1 VIVTTGADAATT
13 ATAIKTAIDVATGS
27 TVNVAVLLGVVTLT
41 AKTAGTAFTAVS
53 TPGNGTSANASIG
66 TTTTVSTSTPN
77 QTATG
82 YAGVAHNIVF
92 DTSSNLGA
100 LGVNIGNRSSEP
112 TTNEKLLYAVAFDT
126 GEIYYD
132 ADGNWTSGSV
142 QIGTIGVV
150 TGLTAANF
158 TVA

>member
-1 VIVTTGADAATT
+1 VRIG
-13 ATAIKTAIDVATGS
+13 
-27 TVNVAVLLGVVTLT
+27 N
-41 AKTAGTAFTAVS
+41 VS
-53 TPGNGTSANASIG
+53 TAAGAS
-66 TTTTVSTSTPN
+66 TH
-77 QTATG
+77 
-82 YAGVAHNIVF
+82 VA
-92 DTSSNLGA
+92 
-100 LGVNIGNRSSEP
+100 
-112 TTNEKLLYAVAFDT
+112 KYAVASDT